1 MAHFFIVPD
10 IRFRAILSNA
20 VKASVGPFQI
30 PRGSRKSALA
40 REIIR
45 TNYNRMTTR
54 QRTCS
59 ADFAVYKPMCQTI
72 NTSEINHVNVGN
84 NQFVECI
91 PSLLTYWSVPSI
103 FALLEA
109 GRYVILRSVSR
120 PRLAV
125 QFHFPPSMSLIT
137 VTRIRER
144 LNGPRRIGKIPQRR
158 S

>member
-10 IRFRAILSNA
+10 IHFRINLSNA
-20 VKASVGPFQI
+20 VKASVCPFPI

-72 NTSEINHVNVGN
+72 NTPEINHVTVGN

-109 GRYVILRSVSR
+109 GRYVLRFVFCFGF
-120 PRLAV
+120 PCLRLV
-125 QFHFPPSMSLIT
+125 CISLIT